1 MSRRTKIGIGAG
13 LLALA
18 TLGGVLY
25 LRSAHFHRYVQARI
39 VSQIERATGG
49 RVELDSCRVNFSEMP
64 WLPSPPE
71 TTVFHTY
78 LPTLQVELQHLVIRG
93 REMDPERPL
102 FAADSISIRLKIV
115 SLLRR
120 KIDWRLVQLTRPRI
134 QLQADSDGRLNIPA
148 PERATAARPLTDKV
162 LDLAVKRLE
171 VTDGELSWND
181 QRLPMEFAAENL
193 VADFAYDTGT
203 EQYHGRIAFATA
215 PAGSAG
221 ISRKDGSR
229 TLAGP
234 PSKVAAEL
242 RLGRTGLQI
251 ARLNWETPRSS
262 LSLSGQI
269 FASAQ
274 PRILLNYEAS
284 LDVGEIAAVS
294 QISEL
299 RSGRLQLKGQL
310 SYDAAGKAL
319 DSSADLRLE
328 RLSLGSPA
336 FRLSGIYG
344 TGKVH
349 ATREFI
355 EIPDL
360 RLLLLG
366 GEVVGNSR
374 ADQLGGQPKLSL
386 AGKARGLSVSRLT
399 HALATRQRP
408 LTKLRWAG
416 VVDGEVKAQFLLG
429 ASDRAADLQVESD
442 LSVRPPSVTP
452 PSLLPVSGQGELRY
466 ASDAGQVAL
475 RNVSLETPAS
485 RISGEGVWA
494 TGGSHSE
501 HNLQLDLSTSDFQEW
516 APLIAAWRP
525 AESPRAESP
534 PAEATPAEAPIAL
547 ERQGQA
553 QLRGTLLGSA
563 LAPRLEGHLEATD
576 FRYKR
581 THWTGFAT
589 NLVYSSKLLRLT
601 DAQLRRGSSV
611 VSLNF
616 TARLERGEFTDASH
630 LHLEAVAENAELA
643 DLAGLTG
650 TAYPMTG
657 RVTASLQAK
666 GTAGEAQG
674 GGWVRINS
682 GTLAGESFDLL
693 RGELNFAQGELRI
706 TNIALTKGPGK
717 ITGEAAY
724 RPADGGYQFQ
734 LDGAGLA
741 LSEISRLRSPRF
753 ALGGQVGFRASG
765 AGVLE
770 QPRLEATVELSDLE
784 VNGER
789 IGKLTAAIQ
798 TRDGRLEARLKS
810 QLVRGNIAGSLSVQ
824 PTGEFPAQG
833 RLELTGVDLDPL
845 FNWLIRGRLTAH
857 SASTGSISISGPL
870 KKPESLRMAAE
881 IRELRIVMER
891 VELRNEGPL
900 RASLRDGRI
909 QIETARLAGT
919 QTNVSVAGWLRVM
932 GPPDERALEL
942 HAEGEM
948 NMALLP
954 TLNPELIG
962 SGTVKLNATATG
974 TLQRPLLTGRVQ
986 IHNGGVA
993 FKGFPTGLSEMEG
1006 SLLFD
1011 TRRVRIEKLTAEA
1024 GGGKVLL
1031 SGFMEYA
1038 NSPPVLRLQAEAER
1052 VRLRYPP
1059 GTSSLLN
1066 ASLSLDGTAQH
1077 SVLTGNVVVT
1087 RANLSPRSDVASILR
1102 FVQEAGST
1110 PVTTR
1115 VLHTLHLDVQVTSSP
1130 GLRLELANTHDLEV
1144 QANLRLRGTAAR
1156 PAVLGRVELLQ
1167 GEILFAGTRY
1177 IVGRSDISFVDPF
1190 RVKPEVNLHLQTR
1203 AQQFDIFITLTGPL
1217 DRLNATYRSEP
1228 PLPGS
1233 DVQALLITGRARE
1246 GATATQSA
1254 QSFSAVGTS
1263 AILEQALSAAVGS
1276 RIDRLFG
1283 AGRVKIATHV
1293 GGSQTNPGARLTVE
1307 QQVTPDVRFT
1317 YITNLT
1323 STQQQVIQVEWTIN
1337 RRWSLNAVRDRNGLF
1352 GVDFKW
1358 RKQFR

>member
-1 MSRRTKIGIGAG
+1 MSRRVRISIGGG

-39 VSQIERATGG
+39 VGQIERATGG
-49 RVELDSCRVNFSEMP
+49 HVELDSCRVNFSELP

-71 TTVFHTY
+71 TTVFRTY
-78 LPTLQVELQHLVIRG
+78 LPALQVKLQHLVIRG
-93 REMDPERPL
+93 REMDPKRPL
-102 FAADSISIRLKIV
+102 FAADSIFIRLKIV
-115 SLLRR
+115 SLLQR

-134 QLQADSDGRLNIPA
+134 QLQADSDGRLNIPV
-148 PERATAARPLTDKV
+148 PERATAAKPLTDKV

-193 VADFAYDTGT
+193 LADFAYDTET
-203 EQYHGRIAFATA
+203 EQYQGRIAFATA

-221 ISRKDGSR
+221 LSRQDGPR

-251 ARLNWETPRSS
+251 TRLHWKTPRSS

-274 PRILLNYEAS
+274 PRILLNYEAG

-299 RSGRLQLKGQL
+299 RSGQLQLKGQL
-310 SYDAAGKAL
+310 SYDAAGKVL

-328 RLSLGSPA
+328 RLSLALPA

-366 GEVVGNSR
+366 GEVVGNFR
-374 ADQLGGQPKLSL
+374 ADQLGGEAKLSL
-386 AGKARGLSVSRLT
+386 AAKARGLSVSRLT
-399 HALATRQRP
+399 HALATPRRP

-429 ASDRAADLQVESD
+429 ASDAAPDLQVESD

-452 PSLLPVSGQGELRY
+452 PSLLPVSGQGELGY
-466 ASDAGQVAL
+466 ASGAGQLAL

-494 TGGSHSE
+494 TAPNSE
-501 HNLQLDLSTSDFQEW
+501 HNLRLNLSTSDFQEW
-516 APLIAAWRP
+516 APLVAAWRP

-534 PAEATPAEAPIAL
+534 PAEATIEL
-547 ERQGQA
+547 ERQGRA
-553 QLRGTLLGSA
+553 ELRGTLRGSA
-563 LAPRLEGHLEATD
+563 LAPRLEGRLEATD

-589 NLVYSSKLLRLT
+589 NLVYSPKLLRLT

-611 VSLNF
+611 VGLNF

-657 RVTASLQAK
+657 RVTASLQAQ
-666 GTAGEAQG
+666 GTAGDPRG
-674 GGWVRINS
+674 GGSVRINS

-706 TNIALTKGPGK
+706 TNIALTKGSGK
-717 ITGEAAY
+717 ITGEAEY

-753 ALGGQVGFRASG
+753 AFGGRVGFRASG

-770 QPRLEATVELSDLE
+770 QPGLEATVELSDLE

-810 QLVRGNIAGSLSVQ
+810 QLVRGNIAGSMSVQ

-845 FNWLIRGRLTAH
+845 FNWLIRGRLTAN

-870 KKPESLRMAAE
+870 KKPESLRVAAE
-881 IRELRIVMER
+881 IRELRIVIER

-909 QIETARLAGT
+909 QIEPARLAGA

-962 SGTVKLNATATG
+962 SGTVRLDATATG

-993 FKGFPTGLSEMEG
+993 FKEFPTGLSKMEG

-1011 TRRVRIEKLTAEA
+1011 TRRVRIEKLTAKA

-1038 NSPPVLRLQAEAER
+1038 NSPSVLRLQAEAER

-1066 ASLSLDGTAQH
+1066 ASLSLDGTAEH

-1087 RANLSPRSDVASILR
+1087 RANLSPRSDVASILG
-1102 FVQEAGST
+1102 FLQESGST

-1115 VLHTLHLDVQVTSSP
+1115 VLHTLHLDVRVTSSP

-1177 IVGRSDISFVDPF
+1177 MSLAHDMSG
-1190 RVKPEVNLHLQTR
+1190 
-1203 AQQFDIFITLTGPL
+1203 
-1217 DRLNATYRSEP
+1217 
-1228 PLPGS
+1228 
-1233 DVQALLITGRARE
+1233 LI
-1246 GATATQSA
+1246 
-1254 QSFSAVGTS
+1254 
-1263 AILEQALSAAVGS
+1263 
-1276 RIDRLFG
+1276 
-1283 AGRVKIATHV
+1283 
-1293 GGSQTNPGARLTVE
+1293 NM
-1307 QQVTPDVRFT
+1307 
-1317 YITNLT
+1317 
-1323 STQQQVIQVEWTIN
+1323 
-1337 RRWSLNAVRDRNGLF
+1337 
-1352 GVDFKW
+1352 
-1358 RKQFR
+1358 